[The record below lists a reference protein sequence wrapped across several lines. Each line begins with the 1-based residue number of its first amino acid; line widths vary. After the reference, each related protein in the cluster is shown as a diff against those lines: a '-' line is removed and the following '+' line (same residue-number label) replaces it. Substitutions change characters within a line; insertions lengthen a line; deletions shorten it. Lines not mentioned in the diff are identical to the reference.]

1 MKDNIAI
8 IGFMGSGKTTV
19 GKILAERLG
28 FLFFDL
34 DNLIELSEDRTIN
47 DIFAESGETYF
58 RNVESDVVRKII
70 NNKKC
75 VFACGGGVI
84 LRSENMRLITRR
96 SNVVY
101 LMISPSE
108 VVNRLSGSVERP
120 LLPDENREKT
130 VSDLFKKRSKLYS
143 RYAGITVKN
152 DGISPGSAVDNIIKE
167 LDS

>member
-34 DNLIELSEDRTIN
+34 DNLIELSEERTIK
-47 DIFAESGETYF
+47 DIFKESGEDYF
-58 RNVESDVVRKII
+58 RDIESDIVRRII

-84 LRSENMRLITRR
+84 LRSENMRLITRK
-96 SNVVY
+96 SDIVY

-108 VVNRLSGSVERP
+108 AVKRLSGSIERP
-120 LLPDENREKT
+120 LLPDEDRYKRI
-130 VSDLFKKRSKLYS
+130 SDLFKKRSTLYS
-143 RYAGITVKN
+143 RYAEITVN
-152 DGISPGSAVDNIIKE
+152 NVGISSESAVEKILEEVND
-167 LDS
+167 